1 MVSLK
6 GFDELDKAL
15 EEYFTAYELI
25 SDEEAERIEA
35 NNTELTA
42 ETAGR
47 RITELMRAYNDI
59 RTESQAQKDFQKTV
73 DEAAKVFFKSNPE
86 ELTDESIELMAEG
99 LMEDFEDKIGFAEL
113 YDALEEYF
121 EYSE

>member
-1 MVSLK
+1 METNELK
-6 GFDELDKAL
+6 
-15 EEYFTAYELI
+15 
-25 SDEEAERIEA
+25 SV
-35 NNTELTA
+35 NVELTA

-47 RITELMRAYNDI
+47 KITELMRAYNDI

-86 ELTDESIELMAEG
+86 ELTNESIDLIAEG
-99 LMEDFEDKIGFAEL
+99 LIEDFEDKIGFAEL

>member
-1 MVSLK
+1 M
-6 GFDELDKAL
+6 
-15 EEYFTAYELI
+15 
-25 SDEEAERIEA
+25 
-35 NNTELTA
+35 
-42 ETAGR
+42 
-47 RITELMRAYNDI
+47 
-59 RTESQAQKDFQKTV
+59 
-73 DEAAKVFFKSNPE
+73 FFKSNPE